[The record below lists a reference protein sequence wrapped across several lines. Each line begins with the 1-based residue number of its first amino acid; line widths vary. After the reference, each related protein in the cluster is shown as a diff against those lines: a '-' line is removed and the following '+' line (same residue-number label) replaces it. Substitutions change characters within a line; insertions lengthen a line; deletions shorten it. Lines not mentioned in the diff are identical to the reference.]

1 MIQFLYT
8 SCFLFVTG
16 QEERKL
22 RCHVFYSEGPIG
34 LSDEVDQ
41 EIIIPEL
48 NDIEAPAPARAPV
61 ERPIEYCQVAVT
73 PQQKRRSEIPFS
85 AAGNEHR
92 RMRKTGSGLFC
103 SRNE

>member
-1 MIQFLYT
+1 MLLHILPLAPT
-8 SCFLFVTG
+8 PPV
-16 QEERKL
+16 
-22 RCHVFYSEGPIG
+22 
-34 LSDEVDQ
+34 
-41 EIIIPEL
+41 
-48 NDIEAPAPARAPV
+48 APAPAPV